1 MFQVEATATTTAKAH
16 AWQWCGRA
24 SERTFCDFARQQLCF
39 QIKSARPLGQSLC
52 KQNENRETVLAHY
65 ALGPID
71 NRNWDSWP
79 IMGLGSRWTEQNWT
93 ECVIEQCETVC
104 RIGHRAIVHRRSATK
119 NWKQTHSRYITLCAA
134 IWKETFKFEPIAAH
148 QLFLFVLCA
157 YCSFTHSFNV
167 HYVLVSACR
176 YRLWTQSNQI
186 IWPSASST
194 TTTTTQKWLQ
204 KRGGRGGVKL
214 PSERGHMETIKLELV
229 AAAAPSASVILDLQ
243 ADRTGEPPICWW
255 WWLKKKPPKLTP
267 SSSFSAA
274 AVEQ

>member
-16 AWQWCGRA
+16 AWQWRGRA

-52 KQNENRETVLAHY
+52 KQGENRETVLAHY

-79 IMGLGSRWTEQNWT
+79 IMGLGNRWTELNWT
-93 ECVIEQCETVC
+93 ECVVEQCETVC

-157 YCSFTHSFNV
+157 YCSFIHSLCALCARFC
-167 HYVLVSACR
+167 VSVSIVDAIK
-176 YRLWTQSNQI
+176 SNHLAVSKYYYYYYYAKMA
-186 IWPSASST
+186 PKKRRRSE
-194 TTTTTQKWLQ
+194 TTQWKGAYGND
-204 KRGGRGGVKL
+204 KVG
-214 PSERGHMETIKLELV
+214 LV
-229 AAAAPSASVILDLQ
+229 AAAAPSASVTLDLQ
-243 ADRTGEPPICWW
+243 ADRTGKPPICWW